1 MGVTKKPAVKTARK
15 FTITA
20 MDAKFAKD
28 AGIPMSVV
36 AKAKLPKRGRPVGS
50 KNKPKAWP
58 FPTDK
63 DVDLAKLLDKTQEAL
78 AIEMKTVQA
87 LEGLFEDF
95 KSKVVIAEKMS
106 LFGRIKFV
114 FTGKL

>member
-1 MGVTKKPAVKTARK
+1 MGVTKKPAVAAKT
-15 FTITA
+15 
-20 MDAKFAKD
+20 
-28 AGIPMSVV
+28 V
-36 AKAKLPKRGRPVGS
+36 AKKRGRPVGS
-50 KNKPKAWP
+50 KNKTQAWP

-95 KSKVVIAEKMS
+95 KSKVIIAEKMS